1 MNSAAACLL
10 PAAPTMLLAAVCQR
24 KKKPKQTQLG
34 QVFGSPG
41 AVWWHCHHPAA
52 QLVEGEGTRVVPSP
66 AAGSSCYLR
75 LEKNLAAQHKN
86 PHHGQEQAPKSWVGV
101 WEDWTMGSLSCCP
114 QILVQALPR
123 QQEDGSLSSCLQAEL
138 PTAAALTLQAYF
150 RATHSPAQPGA
161 AAFSCSGP
169 GKGSGLNSVWKGLSK
184 IHIRLQN
191 LSISE
196 PCRSQKLLSKKPK
209 VRPHSAFRTL
219 PSQQPGLDG
228 ASGSAAF

>member
-52 QLVEGEGTRVVPSP
+52 RLVEGEGTRVVPSP

-123 QQEDGSLSSCLQAEL
+123 QQEDGFPFFLPPSRAAHSSC
-138 PTAAALTLQAYF
+138 P
-150 RATHSPAQPGA
+150 HPPGL
-161 AAFSCSGP
+161 FLGHTQSCSAWSCSSLLP
-169 GKGSGLNSVWKGLSK
+169 WSWTGLRVELCLERAQQNS
-184 IHIRLQN
+184 HQA
-191 LSISE
+191 
-196 PCRSQKLLSKKPK
+196 PKPL
-209 VRPHSAFRTL
+209 HL
-219 PSQQPGLDG
+219 
-228 ASGSAAF
+228 